1 MIVSFKSI
9 KHVIDKLKLRRL
21 IKIILT
27 FSSYFFITLKFIE
40 IEKNPNEN
48 VMNFKTPIK
57 YDYKDITILWSS
69 KFKFWEEKE
78 KKIVTITLENKKKL
92 KKKKKR
98 NHYQLASLTMSG
110 EVKLIISTCTC
121 IMGREGKRGIL
132 GPSRIS
138 HPNKRIFFFFP
149 PLSR

>member
-78 KKIVTITLENKKKL
+78 KKKIVTITLENKKKEE
-92 KKKKKR
+92 KK
-98 NHYQLASLTMSG
+98 SLPTSKFDY
-110 EVKLIISTCTC
+110 VW
-121 IMGREGKRGIL
+121 
-132 GPSRIS
+132 
-138 HPNKRIFFFFP
+138 
-149 PLSR
+149 

>member
-48 VMNFKTPIK
+48 VMNFKIPIK

>member
-40 IEKNPNEN
+40 NEKNPNEN
-48 VMNFKTPIK
+48 VMNFKIPIK
-57 YDYKDITILWSS
+57 YHYKDITILWSS

-78 KKIVTITLENKKKL
+78 KKIVTITLEKKK
-92 KKKKKR
+92 
-98 NHYQLASLTMSG
+98 
-110 EVKLIISTCTC
+110 
-121 IMGREGKRGIL
+121 
-132 GPSRIS
+132 
-138 HPNKRIFFFFP
+138 
-149 PLSR
+149 

>member
-78 KKIVTITLENKKKL
+78 KKNRNHHIRKQKKIKKKEE
-92 KKKKKR
+92 KK
-98 NHYQLASLTMSG
+98 SLPTSKFDY
-110 EVKLIISTCTC
+110 VW
-121 IMGREGKRGIL
+121 
-132 GPSRIS
+132 
-138 HPNKRIFFFFP
+138 
-149 PLSR
+149 

>member
-40 IEKNPNEN
+40 NEKNPNEN
-48 VMNFKTPIK
+48 VMNFKIPIK

-78 KKIVTITLENKKKL
+78 KKIVTITLEKKK
-92 KKKKKR
+92 
-98 NHYQLASLTMSG
+98 
-110 EVKLIISTCTC
+110 
-121 IMGREGKRGIL
+121 
-132 GPSRIS
+132 
-138 HPNKRIFFFFP
+138 
-149 PLSR
+149 

>member
-78 KKIVTITLENKKKL
+78 KKKIVTITLENKKKV
-92 KKKKKR
+92 KKKKK
-98 NHYQLASLTMSG
+98 
-110 EVKLIISTCTC
+110 EIIT
-121 IMGREGKRGIL
+121 
-132 GPSRIS
+132 
-138 HPNKRIFFFFP
+138 N
-149 PLSR
+149 